1 MVRWEFSSLKR
12 NDGGN
17 ERVTFTIVT
26 DSTSD
31 LPISWVQENDV
42 TVLGLTI
49 NLDGVTYETVGE
61 NRLTST
67 DLLAKMETGG
77 LPTTSQ
83 VNVGQFEEVFEAAA
97 KEGKEVLYLAFS
109 SALSGTYQ
117 SGIIARDM
125 VLDNYPDAVIEIVDT
140 KAAAI
145 GEGYL
150 VMQAAQARA
159 TGKSLAETKALI
171 EDLVPRLR
179 TYLLVDDLNHLVR
192 GGRLS
197 KAAALIGGL
206 VNIKPLLALN
216 AEGKLEAIAKIR
228 GRKKGIKEMLNL
240 TLDGLDHS
248 TVMVAYTGDI
258 EAAEGIKSSLLED
271 DRISDVLLTE
281 LGPVIATHTGTGVL
295 AILSIGTA
303 MRA

>member
-1 MVRWEFSSLKR
+1 M
-12 NDGGN
+12 
-17 ERVTFTIVT
+17 TFTIVT

-61 NRLTST
+61 KRLTSAE
-67 DLLAKMETGG
+67 LLEKMETGG

-117 SGIIARDM
+117 SGIIACDM

-159 TGKSLAETKALI
+159 AGKSLAETKAI
-171 EDLVPRLR
+171 VEDLVPRLR

-197 KAAALIGGL
+197 KSAALIGGL

-240 TLDGLDHS
+240 TLDNLDHS

-258 EAAEGIKSSLLED
+258 EAAEAIKATLLED
-271 DRISDVLLTE
+271 SRVGDVLLTE
-281 LGPVIATHTGTGVL
+281 LGPIIATHTGTGVL
-295 AILSIGTA
+295 AILSINQKE
-303 MRA
+303 R

>member
-1 MVRWEFSSLKR
+1 M
-12 NDGGN
+12 
-17 ERVTFTIVT
+17 TFTIVT

-61 NRLTST
+61 KRLTSAE
-67 DLLAKMETGG
+67 LLEKMETGG
-77 LPTTSQ
+77 QPTTSQ

-109 SALSGTYQ
+109 AALSGTYQ
-117 SGIIARDM
+117 SAVIARDM
-125 VLDNYPDAVIEIVDT
+125 VMDQYPEAVITIVDT
-140 KAAAI
+140 KAATI

-150 VMQAAQARA
+150 VMKAVEARA
-159 TGKSLAETKALI
+159 AGKTLAETKAI
-171 EDLVPRLR
+171 VEDLVPRLR

-240 TLDGLDHS
+240 TLDNLDHS

-258 EAAEGIKSSLLED
+258 EAAEVTKATLLED
-271 DRISDVLLTE
+271 SRVTDVLLTE
-281 LGPVIATHTGTGVL
+281 LGPIIATHTGTGVL
-295 AILSIGTA
+295 AILSINKKE
-303 MRA
+303 R

>member
-1 MVRWEFSSLKR
+1 M
-12 NDGGN
+12 
-17 ERVTFTIVT
+17 TFTIVT

-31 LPISWVQENDV
+31 LPVSWVQENDV

-61 NRLTST
+61 NRLTSAV
-67 DLLAKMETGG
+67 LLDKMATGG

-83 VNVGQFEEVFEAAA
+83 VNVGQFEEVFEAVA
-97 KEGKEVLYLAFS
+97 KEGQEVLYLAFS
-109 SALSGTYQ
+109 AALSGTYQ
-117 SGIIARDM
+117 SAVIARDM
-125 VLDNYPDAVIEIVDT
+125 VMDQYPDAVITIVDT
-140 KAAAI
+140 KAATI

-150 VMQAAQARA
+150 VMKAAQARA
-159 TGKSLAETKALI
+159 AGKSLAETKALI

-240 TLDGLDHS
+240 TLDNLDHS

-258 EAAEGIKSSLLED
+258 EAAEAIKATLLED
-271 DRISDVLLTE
+271 SRVTDVLLTE
-281 LGPVIATHTGTGVL
+281 LGPIIATHTGTGVL
-295 AILSIGTA
+295 AILSINKKE
-303 MRA
+303 R